1 MSQELVGN
9 EPLVKMAPSLIVKVA
24 YDLIGRHLN
33 WTTGALTKWL
43 WGRVLGHHI
52 REAAQSWS
60 IHSKDNL

>member
-1 MSQELVGN
+1 MINVVTGPVGFPAAVLIRSVDGMWN
-9 EPLVKMAPSLIVKVA
+9 SL
-24 YDLIGRHLN
+24 H
-33 WTTGALTKWL
+33 ALTKWL